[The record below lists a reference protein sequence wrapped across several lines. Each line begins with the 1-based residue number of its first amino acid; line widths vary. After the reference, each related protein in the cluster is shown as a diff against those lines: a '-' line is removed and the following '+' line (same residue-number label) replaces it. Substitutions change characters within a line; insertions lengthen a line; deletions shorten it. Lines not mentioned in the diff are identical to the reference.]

1 MPELTIYDSHGKPYG
16 DSGRGRSNDRI
27 EEFFFGGVKL
37 YLDAGS
43 RTELVVFFRARE
55 SNVGRAEQFYAV
67 YTTRNTRNLFE
78 NFRSELRQR
87 VESEYG
93 MSIETSS
100 DDVRVYEALG
110 GRNDSV
116 PGSEFDHSVVSNL
129 LQSGKR
135 LRFGVSS
142 ASGALALCSKYLQ
155 GSANR
160 VAIADNTSIDA
171 LESCNLAIE
180 VGNHRGLEP
189 LGETSRL
196 MDEQRRN
203 MEGQLINEKVTTI
216 KQEID
221 DLRTKTS
228 KSDEQ
233 IRNRLKRQISIFETP
248 PPPSS
253 TGGRFDA
260 LPNLSRP
267 QKLAGGVVVLVVLIA
282 LVSVATAGLLGEP
295 DALADALGFNDDD
308 VDEPEAALESVTV
321 AGEEIANFD
330 EQQNATLSE
339 GELHVAGKTNGDGD
353 AVRITFIPDD
363 GGGNA
368 TIEPDIGDD
377 DSFDATLTDLEP
389 GSGKLRVE
397 VATDDGEFEPE
408 TSKSVRL
415 NVESEADAPTL
426 EDVMVGDNS
435 FDDLEATE
443 NAAVTLSDGEL
454 VISGTT
460 NREAVVVSFDP
471 EDGDDRTNDS
481 SDVENGSFD
490 VVLSGLEPGSGELLI
505 EAGSA
510 TDGEFESEI
519 NESVTLELEPE
530 PALETE
536 SVGDASFADLEAGE
550 NAGVTLSDGKL
561 TIEGSTNQE
570 SVEVSF
576 EPEDGSE
583 TSSNTTDVSDGSF
596 TVTLS
601 DLEPGSGELLV
612 EAGSNDGEFESEV
625 NESATIVLEPEPTLE
640 DVMVG
645 DKRFDELDENENVTV
660 SDGELTIEGSTNQE
674 SVEVSFEPEDGSET
688 VSNTTNVG
696 DGSFT
701 VTLSGLESGSGELLV
716 KTGFDDETDEAEVE
730 RRAAIRLESNGS
742 N

>member
-1 MPELTIYDSHGKPYG
+1 MSELTIYDSHGNPYG
-16 DSGRGRSNDRI
+16 DGGRGRSNDRI

-87 VESEYG
+87 VETEYG

-100 DDVRVYEALG
+100 DDVRVYESLG

-155 GSANR
+155 GPANR

-171 LESCNLAIE
+171 IESCDLAVE
-180 VGNHRGLEP
+180 VGTHRGLEP
-189 LGETSRL
+189 LGETGRL
-196 MDEQRRN
+196 MDEQRRS
-203 MEGQLINEKVTTI
+203 MEGQLINEKVATI
-216 KQEID
+216 KQEVD

-267 QKLAGGVVVLVVLIA
+267 QKLAGGAVVLVILIA
-282 LVSVATAGLLGEP
+282 LVSVVASGLLGVGP
-295 DALADALGFNDDD
+295 VADTLVFGDD
-308 VDEPEAALESVTV
+308 ESEATLESVTV
-321 AGEEIANFD
+321 AGDEIANFD
-330 EQQNATLSE
+330 EQQNVTLSE
-339 GELHVAGKTNGDGD
+339 GELRVAGETNRD
-353 AVRITFIPDD
+353 AVQIIFIPDD
-363 GGGNA
+363 GSGNA
-368 TIEPDIGDD
+368 TSEPDIGDD
-377 DSFDATLTDLEP
+377 GSFDATLTEVEP
-389 GSGKLRVE
+389 GSGELLVKVG
-397 VATDDGEFEPE
+397 TDDGEFESK

-415 NVESEADAPTL
+415 NVESETDAPTL
-426 EDVMVGDNS
+426 ELESIGDES
-435 FDDLEATE
+435 FDDLEAAE
-443 NAAVTLSDGEL
+443 NAAVTLSGDEL
-454 VISGTT
+454 AIEGST
-460 NREAVVVSFDP
+460 NQETVEVSFEP
-471 EDGDDRTNDS
+471 VDGGNQTNGS
-481 SDVENGSFD
+481 IAVENGSFAGT
-490 VVLSGLEPGSGELLI
+490 LSGLEPGSGDLRV
-505 EAGSA
+505 EAGSD
-510 TDGEFESEI
+510 DGEFESEI
-519 NESVTLELEPE
+519 NESVTVELEPE
-530 PALETE
+530 PTLETD
-536 SVGDASFADLEAGE
+536 SVGDESFDELQAAE
-550 NAGVTLSDGKL
+550 NATVTLSGGEL
-561 TIEGSTNQE
+561 TIEGTTNQE
-570 SVEVSF
+570 AVKVSF
-576 EPEDGSE
+576 ESE
-583 TSSNTTDVSDGSF
+583 TGDDHTPDPIDVEDGSF

-601 DLEPGSGELLV
+601 DLEPGSGELHV
-612 EAGSNDGEFESEV
+612 KAGSDDGEFESAID
-625 NESATIVLEPEPTLE
+625 ESVTVELEPEPTLE
-640 DVMVG
+640 DVTVG
-645 DKRFDELDENENVTV
+645 DKRFDELGEDENVTV
-660 SDGELTIEGSTNQE
+660 TDGELTIEGSTNQE
-674 SVEVSFEPEDGSET
+674 TVEVSFEPEDGSET
-688 VSNTTNVG
+688 VRNTTDVG

-716 KTGFDDETDEAEVE
+716 KTGLDDETDESEVE

>member
-1 MPELTIYDSHGKPYG
+1 MSELTIYDSHGNPYG
-16 DSGRGRSNDRI
+16 DSGRGHSNDRI

-78 NFRSELRQR
+78 NFTSELRQR
-87 VESEYG
+87 VETEYG

-171 LESCNLAIE
+171 LESCDLAVE
-180 VGNHRGLEP
+180 VGTHRGLEP

-196 MDEQRRN
+196 MDEQRRS

-216 KQEID
+216 KQEVD

-233 IRNRLKRQISIFETP
+233 IRNRLKRQLSIFETP

-260 LPNLSRP
+260 LPDLSRP
-267 QKLAGGVVVLVVLIA
+267 QKLAGGVVVLVILIA
-282 LVSVATAGLLGEP
+282 LVSVATAGLLGFP
-295 DALADALGFNDDD
+295 TPLADALGFSDDAN
-308 VDEPEAALESVTV
+308 ESEAALENVTV
-321 AGEEIANFD
+321 EGIEIANFD
-330 EQQNATLSE
+330 EQQNITLS
-339 GELHVAGKTNGDGD
+339 GDELNVAGETDRD
-353 AVRITFIPDD
+353 AVRITFSPDGD
-363 GGGNA
+363 SGDVN
-368 TIEPDIGDD
+368 TTSDVGDD
-377 DSFDATLTDLEP
+377 NSFDETLSGLEP
-389 GSGKLRVE
+389 GSGKLLVE
-397 VATDDGEFEPE
+397 VETDDGEFESE
-408 TSKSVRL
+408 IDKSVTL
-415 NVESEADAPTL
+415 ESESETDVPTL
-426 EDVMVGDNS
+426 ETESVGDES
-435 FDDLEATE
+435 FDDLEEAE

-454 VISGTT
+454 
-460 NREAVVVSFDP
+460 
-471 EDGDDRTNDS
+471 
-481 SDVENGSFD
+481 
-490 VVLSGLEPGSGELLI
+490 
-505 EAGSA
+505 
-510 TDGEFESEI
+510 
-519 NESVTLELEPE
+519 
-530 PALETE
+530 
-536 SVGDASFADLEAGE
+536 
-550 NAGVTLSDGKL
+550 
-561 TIEGSTNQE
+561 TIEGATNQE
-570 SVEVSF
+570 TVKVSF
-576 EPEDGSE
+576 EPEDGNE
-583 TSSNTTDVSDGSF
+583 TVSNTTAVGDGSF

-601 DLEPGSGELLV
+601 GLEPGSGELLV
-612 EAGSNDGEFESEV
+612 EAGSDDGEFESEINQSVTVELEPEPTLETNSVGDESFEELQAAENAAVTLSGGELAISGTTNQKTVQVSFEPETGNDSTINSIDVEDGSFTVTLSGLEPGSGELLVKAGSNDGEFESEID
-625 NESATIVLEPEPTLE
+625 ESVTVELESEPTLE
-640 DVMVG
+640 DIMVG
-645 DKRFDELDENENVTV
+645 DKRFDELEENENVTV
-660 SDGELTIEGSTNQE
+660 SDGELTVEGSTNQE
-674 SVEVSFEPEDGSET
+674 TVKVSFEPEDGNET
-688 VSNTTNVG
+688 VSNTTAVS

-716 KTGFDDETDEAEVE
+716 KTGLDDETDEAEVE